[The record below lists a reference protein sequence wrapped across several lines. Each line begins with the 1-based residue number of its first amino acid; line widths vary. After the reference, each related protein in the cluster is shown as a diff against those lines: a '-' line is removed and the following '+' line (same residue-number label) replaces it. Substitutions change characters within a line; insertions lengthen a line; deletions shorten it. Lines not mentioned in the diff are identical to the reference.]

1 MARLLKRDDRLGA
14 AQNEAAAA
22 GGGPYSARAI
32 AVPHRATPARRKP
45 KPSANPSPA
54 AGTFLSKTFTCPEG
68 TLGYR
73 FYTPKRSGRRRMP
86 KVIMLHGCS
95 QTVADPAAGTGLNSL
110 ADELGVL
117 VPYPHQTTQA
127 NVGRC

>member
-1 MARLLKRDDRLGA
+1 
-14 AQNEAAAA
+14 
-22 GGGPYSARAI
+22 
-32 AVPHRATPARRKP
+32 
-45 KPSANPSPA
+45 
-54 AGTFLSKTFTCPEG
+54 
-68 TLGYR
+68 
-73 FYTPKRSGRRRMP
+73 
-86 KVIMLHGCS
+86 MLHGCS